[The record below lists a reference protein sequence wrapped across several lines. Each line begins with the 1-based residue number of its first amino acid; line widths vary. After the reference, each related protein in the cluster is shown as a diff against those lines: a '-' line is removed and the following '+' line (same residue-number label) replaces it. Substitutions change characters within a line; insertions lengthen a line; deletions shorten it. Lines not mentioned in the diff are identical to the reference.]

1 MSARPSIYRHHAAL
15 VYAIA
20 GPVGSA
26 GQDASA
32 APSASLNFALQ
43 RKASP
48 VAFLLPSTRKW
59 LHTLPRR
66 VQPHA
71 LCELYPRV
79 ANLVAAM
86 WGEPENLKAYFDE
99 LLVDRRG
106 GRRGFPPGVAG
117 DLRTLRAYHTESM
130 RPAAGK

>member
-1 MSARPSIYRHHAAL
+1 MSSGPSIYRRHAAL

-20 GPVGSA
+20 GPVDSGERN
-26 GQDASA
+26 
-32 APSASLNFALQ
+32 APVTPNAPVDFTQQ

-59 LHTLPRR
+59 LDALPRR

-86 WGEPENLKAYFDE
+86 WREPETLKAYFDD
-99 LLVDRRG
+99 LLIDRRG
-106 GRRGFPPGVAG
+106 GRRGFPPAVAN
-117 DLRTLRAYHTESM
+117 DLRVLRAFH
-130 RPAAGK
+130 AALTAAAVRK